1 MEEKKTV
8 PFSPTG
14 WPFPPTG
21 SGPDQGAT
29 APSSYM
35 NLPPMRPGLVK
46 WAKTVDLTNVE
57 RVMIT
62 LTKKGVQ
69 GA

>member
-1 MEEKKTV
+1 MTL
-8 PFSPTG
+8 PFDPTG
-14 WPFPPTG
+14 YPGNPPP
-21 SGPDQGAT
+21 GPIDCAT

>member
-1 MEEKKTV
+1 MKK
-8 PFSPTG
+8 PIRKAPIA
-14 WPFPPTG
+14 PPKPWEPP
-21 SGPDQGAT
+21 GPIDCAT